1 MGYNTTVIVLNDALG
16 NIEEDPEFG
25 YNLARAIMRLGV
37 PHGNRP
43 VDVSSKGHC
52 NAASAIETHHA
63 DRYIATAIGGNT
75 AIVLG
80 DCGSWQVNDEVD
92 MLRRLADK
100 HGYNLHKKREY
111 RS

>member
-1 MGYNTTVIVLNDALG
+1 MGFNTTVIVRNDALG

-25 YNLARAIMRLGV
+25 KNLARAIMHLSVSQGRS
-37 PHGNRP
+37 

-63 DRYIATAIGGNT
+63 DRYIASAIGGNT

-80 DCGSWQVNDEVD
+80 DCGSWQVDDEVD

-100 HGYNLHKKREY
+100 HGYNLHKKRDEHE
-111 RS
+111 